1 MRIYIVEDDTSVIGI
16 LEDIVEGNE
25 LGVVCGDSGGEPANL
40 GQILALDPDLVLVD
54 LLMPQKDG
62 IQVVRELKEQGCRA
76 KFIMISQVS
85 NKEMVAK
92 AYLAGVD
99 FFINKP
105 INLIEVRQVILNV
118 RRQLENE
125 RDLHTIQSVFAEKAA
140 PVGRRSRLEAQR
152 KRIQTTLSQLGMA
165 GEKGARDIVEL
176 CMLLLEQGQQVSQV
190 GVGALCAQLSD
201 SPKSMEQRAR
211 RAVERGTAPPG
222 QFGAGGLRQRDL
234 HPVRLPPVPLSGG
247 AGRDGLHPGPRAQGK
262 GQSQAFSG
270 RDAGA
275 GGGGLSPV
283 QASSSGRRPGPPEG
297 SITAAA
303 AGSCILRQLFLFPM
317 MSGALLLNG
326 DLDLSNVFVKAV
338 DDALIEPRLIGPAVQ
353 LQAVRPGIGKDL
365 LIAAW
370 KVTPAPLT
378 EGPEIP
384 AGGPDMQPL
393 LGAEAR
399 QFHIQR
405 PVAVKVPLVQVLH
418 RDHGAVYRIME
429 AL

>member
-201 SPKSMEQRAR
+201 SPKSMEQGPGGRWSGDCTTWPVWGWRTTATRSSPCTPPACSPFR
-211 RAVERGTAPPG
+211 RC
-222 QFGAGGLRQRDL
+222 
-234 HPVRLPPVPLSGG
+234 
-247 AGRDGLHPGPRAQGK
+247 GPRW
-262 GQSQAFSG
+262 
-270 RDAGA
+270 
-275 GGGGLSPV
+275 P
-283 QASSSGRRPGPPEG
+283 ASR
-297 SITAAA
+297 A
-303 AGSCILRQLFLFPM
+303 AGPRERPISSVFWTGCWCWSKRTERCFSRCCQLDP
-317 MSGALLLNG
+317 
-326 DLDLSNVFVKAV
+326 
-338 DDALIEPRLIGPAVQ
+338 
-353 LQAVRPGIGKDL
+353 
-365 LIAAW
+365 
-370 KVTPAPLT
+370 
-378 EGPEIP
+378 
-384 AGGPDMQPL
+384 
-393 LGAEAR
+393 
-399 QFHIQR
+399 
-405 PVAVKVPLVQVLH
+405 
-418 RDHGAVYRIME
+418 
-429 AL
+429 

>member
-201 SPKSMEQRAR
+201 SPKSMEHHLASL
-211 RAVERGTAPPG
+211 
-222 QFGAGGLRQRDL
+222 GLEDYGNEIFTL
-234 HPVRLPPVPLSGG
+234 Y
-247 AGRDGLHPGPRAQGK
+247 
-262 GQSQAFSG
+262 
-270 RDAGA
+270 
-275 GGGGLSPV
+275 
-283 QASSSGRRPGPPEG
+283 ASR
-297 SITAAA
+297 
-303 AGSCILRQLFLFPM
+303 LFPFQEVRAEM
-317 MSGALLLNG
+317 ACIQGRGPKGKANLKRF
-326 DLDLSNVFVKAV
+326 LD
-338 DDALIEPRLIGPAVQ
+338 G
-353 LQAVRPGIGKDL
+353 
-365 LIAAW
+365 
-370 KVTPAPLT
+370 
-378 EGPEIP
+378 
-384 AGGPDMQPL
+384 M
-393 LGAEAR
+393 
-399 QFHIQR
+399 
-405 PVAVKVPLVQVLH
+405 LVLVEE
-418 RDHGAVYRIME
+418 D
-429 AL
+429 

>member
-1 MRIYIVEDDTSVIGI
+1 MSLLWMEYETEFEHLVENGDHAQYHPDDGRNHSGRQRAGYSPRRNRRHRGLFSGDHPEDGHGEGSSMRIYIVEDDTSVIGI

-25 LGVVCGDSGGEPANL
+25 LGVVCGDSGGEPVDL
-40 GQILALDPDLVLVD
+40 GQILALNPDLILVD

-105 INLIEVRQVILNV
+105 INLIEVRQVVLNV

-165 GEKGARDIVEL
+165 GEKGARDIMEL
-176 CMLLLEQGQQVSQV
+176 CMFLLEQGQQVSQV

-211 RAVERGTAPPG
+211 RAVERGLHHLASL
-222 QFGAGGLRQRDL
+222 GLEDYGNEIFTL
-234 HPVRLPPVPLSGG
+234 Y
-247 AGRDGLHPGPRAQGK
+247 
-262 GQSQAFSG
+262 
-270 RDAGA
+270 
-275 GGGGLSPV
+275 
-283 QASSSGRRPGPPEG
+283 ASR
-297 SITAAA
+297 
-303 AGSCILRQLFLFPM
+303 LFPFQEVRAEM
-317 MSGALLLNG
+317 ACIQGRGPKGKANLKRF
-326 DLDLSNVFVKAV
+326 LD
-338 DDALIEPRLIGPAVQ
+338 G
-353 LQAVRPGIGKDL
+353 
-365 LIAAW
+365 
-370 KVTPAPLT
+370 
-378 EGPEIP
+378 
-384 AGGPDMQPL
+384 M
-393 LGAEAR
+393 
-399 QFHIQR
+399 
-405 PVAVKVPLVQVLH
+405 LVLVEE
-418 RDHGAVYRIME
+418 D
-429 AL
+429 

>member
-211 RAVERGTAPPG
+211 RAVERGLHHLASLGLEDYGNEIFTLYHDPIA
-222 QFGAGGLRQRDL
+222 QGGSN
-234 HPVRLPPVPLSGG
+234 LSGG
-247 AGRDGLHPGPRAQGK
+247 QRQRMAIARALIK
-262 GQSQAFSG
+262 RPEIYVFDDSFSAL
-270 RDAGA
+270 DMKTD
-275 GGGGLSPV
+275 
-283 QASSSGRRPGPPEG
+283 Q
-297 SITAAA
+297 T
-303 AGSCILRQLFLFPM
+303 LRQNLKESMGEAAIILVAQRV
-317 MSGALLLNG
+317 STI
-326 DLDLSNVFVKAV
+326 LDADRILVV
-338 DDALIEPRLIGPAVQ
+338 DDGRIVGQGTHGELLRTCPLYREIAEIQLGKEAV
-353 LQAVRPGIGKDL
+353 
-365 LIAAW
+365 
-370 KVTPAPLT
+370 
-378 EGPEIP
+378 
-384 AGGPDMQPL
+384 
-393 LGAEAR
+393 
-399 QFHIQR
+399 
-405 PVAVKVPLVQVLH
+405 
-418 RDHGAVYRIME
+418 
-429 AL
+429 